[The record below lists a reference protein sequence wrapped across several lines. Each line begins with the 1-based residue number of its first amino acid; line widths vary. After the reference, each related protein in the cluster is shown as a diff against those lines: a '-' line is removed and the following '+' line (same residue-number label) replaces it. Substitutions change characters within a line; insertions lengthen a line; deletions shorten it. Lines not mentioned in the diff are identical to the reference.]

1 MSTFGQPVHE
11 PVPGDSPAARHPFT
25 PAALT
30 PTLPLQIAERI
41 GAAIVEERF
50 APGERLK
57 EVDLARA
64 FGVSRT
70 SVREALRMLGSRG
83 LVTILPQRG
92 ALVTLLTRDELQNL
106 FEIRAVLLGLAARD
120 AARHYAPADDAA
132 LAAGIESL
140 ARGRDDVGAYVRAS
154 AAMVAGLARLS
165 RNAELAQM
173 IAGFAQRIGRYTRLG
188 LAEQKRRA
196 RSLASWRLLVHAISA
211 KDERRAEEIT
221 RGLALENRDAALLAI
236 EMRAP
241 AKPVRATPKRQEVS
255 VAGNRRSGG
264 TGARRTDDAY
274 RASRRSDESAA
285 RSRRRR

>member
-1 MSTFGQPVHE
+1 MSTFGQPLHQRRPRADE
-11 PVPGDSPAARHPFT
+11 AESHAFT
-25 PAALT
+25 PAALM
-30 PTLPLQIAERI
+30 PTLPLQIAEKI
-41 GAAIVEERF
+41 GSAIVEERF

-70 SVREALRMLGSRG
+70 SVREALRLLGSRG

-120 AARHYAPADDAA
+120 AARRYTPSDDAT
-132 LAAGIESL
+132 LAAGIASL
-140 ARGRDDVGAYVRAS
+140 AKGRNDVDAYVRAS
-154 AAMVAGLARLS
+154 AAMVARLAALS

-236 EMRAP
+236 ETRAP
-241 AKPVRATPKRQEVS
+241 RNAAQAKREV
-255 VAGNRRSGG
+255 VNDAGSRRSAETVG
-264 TGARRTDDAY
+264 RRTNDAY

-285 RSRRRR
+285 RSPRRR

>member
-1 MSTFGQPVHE
+1 MSTFGQPA
-11 PVPGDSPAARHPFT
+11 PQPAPDQSEAGNDAFS

-70 SVREALRMLGSRG
+70 SVREALRLLGSRA

-92 ALVTLLTRDELQNL
+92 ALVTLLARDELENL

-120 AARHYAPADDAA
+120 AARRYTPADDAA
-132 LAAGIESL
+132 LAAGIASL

-188 LAEQKRRA
+188 LASRERRA
-196 RSLASWRLLVHAISA
+196 RSLASWRRLVQAIST

-236 EMRAP
+236 ETRAP
-241 AKPVRATPKRQEVS
+241 QK
-255 VAGNRRSGG
+255 
-264 TGARRTDDAY
+264 
-274 RASRRSDESAA
+274 AA
-285 RSRRRR
+285 RGGETKGRQRRRKSPAG

>member
-1 MSTFGQPVHE
+1 MSTFRQPAHQ
-11 PVPGDSPAARHPFT
+11 PTPDPSAPGNDPFS

-30 PTLPLQIAERI
+30 PTLPLQIAERV

-70 SVREALRMLGSRG
+70 SVREALRLLGSRG

-92 ALVTLLTRDELQNL
+92 ALVTLLTRDELENL

-120 AARHYAPADDAA
+120 AARRYTPADDAT
-132 LAAGIESL
+132 LAAGIASL

-188 LAEQKRRA
+188 LASRERRA
-196 RSLASWRLLVHAISA
+196 RSLASWRRLTQAIST
-211 KDERRAEEIT
+211 KDERRAEETT

-236 EMRAP
+236 ETRVPQKAAGGVAKREDVNGAGSRRP
-241 AKPVRATPKRQEVS
+241 AETD
-255 VAGNRRSGG
+255 G
-264 TGARRTDDAY
+264 RRTDGAY
-274 RASRRSDESAA
+274 RASRRSDENAG

>member
-1 MSTFGQPVHE
+1 MTPGQSAEESRAFSPST
-11 PVPGDSPAARHPFT
+11 
-25 PAALT
+25 LT

-64 FGVSRT
+64 FGVSRA
-70 SVREALRMLGSRG
+70 SVREALRILCSRG

-92 ALVTLLTRDELQNL
+92 ALVALLTRDELQNL

-120 AARHYAPADDAA
+120 AARHYTPADDTA
-132 LAAGIESL
+132 LAAGIDAL
-140 ARGRDDVGAYVRAS
+140 ALACDDVGAYVRAS
-154 AAMVAGLARLS
+154 AAMVSSLARRS
-165 RNAELAQM
+165 GNAELARM

-188 LAEQKRRA
+188 LALQPRRS
-196 RSLASWRLLVHAISA
+196 RSLASWRRLVRAIST

-236 EMRAP
+236 ETRSPQKAARAA
-241 AKPVRATPKRQEVS
+241 AKRENVS
-255 VAGNRRSGG
+255 DAGRRRSAG
-264 TGARRTDDAY
+264 TVARQTDGAY
-274 RASRRSDESAA
+274 PASRGSDGNAA

>member
-1 MSTFGQPVHE
+1 MSTFGQPASQPTPDQPE
-11 PVPGDSPAARHPFT
+11 AGNDAFS

-70 SVREALRMLGSRG
+70 SVREALRLLGSRA

-92 ALVTLLTRDELQNL
+92 ALVTLLARDELENL

-120 AARHYAPADDAA
+120 AARRYTPADDAA
-132 LAAGIESL
+132 LAAGIASL

-188 LAEQKRRA
+188 LASRERRA
-196 RSLASWRLLVHAISA
+196 RSLASWRRLVQAIST

-236 EMRAP
+236 ETRAP
-241 AKPVRATPKRQEVS
+241 QK
-255 VAGNRRSGG
+255 
-264 TGARRTDDAY
+264 
-274 RASRRSDESAA
+274 AA
-285 RSRRRR
+285 RGGETKGRQRRRKSPAG